1 MSDKVTGTVYGFGPN
16 SDIEQQ
22 SALME
27 ALRETFPSA
36 GLRFDHNAFGHV
48 TIVAETAGRH
58 TVGAWQLMMTFA
70 RGFIAGYR
78 KTVPAPGEDDQRRRL
93 TLPETPAAKRSS
105 SVPPAPI
112 SQPPVTS
119 RSPYTRRH
127 TVEGVAP
134 PSHMGL
140 RVIEPV
146 VPETRAQGDDPISRR
161 SRTIIPG
168 AYSTKSFESPVP
180 RGE

>member
-16 SDIEQQ
+16 SDVEQQ

-27 ALRETFPSA
+27 ALKETFPSIA
-36 GLRFDHNAFGHV
+36 LRFDHNAFGYV
-48 TIVAETAGRH
+48 TIVAESSGSR

-70 RGFIAGYR
+70 RGFIAGYQR
-78 KTVPAPGEDDQRRRL
+78 SVPSAQSRETDVRHRM

-105 SVPPAPI
+105 SVPPSPLSQRAP
-112 SQPPVTS
+112 TS
-119 RSPYTRRH
+119 TRRH
-127 TVEGVAP
+127 TVEGIAP
-134 PSHMGL
+134 PSYLGV
-140 RVIEPV
+140 RVVTPV

-161 SRTIIPG
+161 SRTILPG
-168 AYSTKSFESPVP
+168 AYTTKSFEAPVP